1 MKIKISTERTFGT
14 DTDIFAIVFS
24 KKSATALPSELDP
37 GLAKHLS
44 SVLKKDKFAAKA
56 GQMITVRSLGNLPSQ
71 WILLVGGAD
80 GSPNALR
87 RAAGEAAYFARSK
100 GAKKMT
106 MAFSDKLAGKDADA
120 QTQAA
125 VEGLHEGNYQ
135 FDGYKA
141 ADKQKAALTHVSLMG
156 LGGTA
161 KAAKRAEAYA
171 SAQIVTRDLVNEPA
185 EAIYPES
192 LAALCEGLSSDQL
205 KVEVWDEK
213 RLRKEGMGGI
223 VGVGQG
229 SARPPRFIHMT
240 WTPKGKANGHVALV
254 GKGVTFDAGGLS
266 LKPSNGMQTMRCDMG
281 GSAVVTGVFS
291 ALDKLQPNVKV
302 EGLIGAAENMLGG
315 YAFKLGDILTMR
327 NGKTVEIHNTD
338 AEGRLVLADCLSYAS
353 ELGVDECIDFATLT
367 GAAVVALGERYTAL
381 FTDHDA
387 FANGFLK
394 QAKSTGEGLWR
405 LPLEAKYKKM
415 LKAEW
420 ADIKNVGGREAG
432 SITAALFLSEFV
444 DGPTWAHFDIAG
456 PTFVSSKTDH
466 FRKGAT
472 GAMVR
477 TVLSWLESK

>member
-14 DTDIFAIVFS
+14 DTDIFAVVLS
-24 KKSATALPSELDP
+24 KKASKSLPEELDA
-37 GLAKHLS
+37 GLANELS
-44 SVLKKDKFAAKA
+44 RVLKADKFNAKA
-56 GQMITVRSLGNLPSQ
+56 GQLIAVRPLGGLQ
-71 WILLVGGAD
+71 AKWILLVGGAD

-87 RAAGEAAYFARSK
+87 RAAGEAAFFARKK

-106 MAFSDKLAGKDADA
+106 LVFSEKIAGKNVDA
-120 QTQAA
+120 QAHA
-125 VEGLHEGNYQ
+125 VVEGLHEGNYQ
-135 FDGYKA
+135 FDGYKPE
-141 ADKQKAALTHVSLMG
+141 DKQKAALSHVHLMG
-156 LGGTA
+156 LPAKA
-161 KAAKRAEAYA
+161 KAAKRAEAFA
-171 SAQIVTRDLVNEPA
+171 GGQFLARNLVNEPA
-185 EAIYPES
+185 AVIYPES
-192 LAALCEGLSSDQL
+192 LAAICEGLSSEQL
-205 KVEVWDEK
+205 KVEIWDEK
-213 RLRKEGMGGI
+213 RLKKEGMGGI

-229 SARPPRFIHMT
+229 SDRPPRFIHMT
-240 WTPKGKANGHVALV
+240 WTPKDKATGHVALV

-266 LKPSNGMQTMRCDMG
+266 LKPSSGMQTMRCDMG
-281 GSAVVTGVFS
+281 GSAVVAGVFS

-315 YAFKLGDILTMR
+315 NAFKLGDVLKMR
-327 NGKTVEIHNTD
+327 NGKTVEIHNAD

-381 FTDHDA
+381 FTDSDS

-394 QAKSTGEGLWR
+394 HAEKAGEGLWR
-405 LPLEAKYKKM
+405 LPLESRYKEM

-420 ADIKNVGGREAG
+420 AELKNVGGRAAG

-456 PTFVSSKTDH
+456 PTFVSAKTDH

-477 TVLSWLESK
+477 TVLNWLESK